1 MSVVPTTLFQNKVQF
16 MRLDKLQFKETQS
29 RGFDRTQLRSAGKQ
43 KNNNYRAMNNGA
55 INNTNNKA

>member
-1 MSVVPTTLFQNKVQF
+1 MSVVSTTLFQNKVQF

-43 KNNNYRAMNNGA
+43 KNNNNYRAMNGT
-55 INNTNNKA
+55 INSINNKA